1 MKVKAAK
8 VVVARVA
15 VSAAN
20 SKSIVKDVAFRTVWT
35 YLIVHT
41 HINYEILSKPIPALC
56 YGIDKL

>member
-1 MKVKAAK
+1 MKAKAVK
-8 VVVARVA
+8 VVAARVA

-41 HINYEILSKPIPALC
+41 H
-56 YGIDKL
+56 